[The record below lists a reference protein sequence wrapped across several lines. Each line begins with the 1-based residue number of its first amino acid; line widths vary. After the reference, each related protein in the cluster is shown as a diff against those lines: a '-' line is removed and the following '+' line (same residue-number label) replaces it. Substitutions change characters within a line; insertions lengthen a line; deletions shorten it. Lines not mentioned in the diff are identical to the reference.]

1 MDIRNFKFSVEYYY
15 YFIGDFYTFK
25 YQYNEAMA
33 CGFIFSGCDCEFIK
47 FYAVFLLWKKSERN
61 GIFNH
66 EFFDICIWSG
76 KLYHALGIGNGANG
90 KKEMKTEILQI
101 LRTTEDYVS
110 GQELCD
116 RLGVSR
122 TAVWKTINK
131 LKEEGYEIEAIQNK
145 GYHLLS
151 YPDIV
156 TESEIKSRLEAE
168 WAGNS
173 IVYAEVV
180 DSTNNLAKRLGEEG
194 KAHGTLAIAEKQTA
208 GKGRRGRSWS
218 APPRLGVWMSLL
230 LRPNLKPSCA
240 SMLTLVSGLS
250 VTRAI
255 EEVTGLKMQI
265 KWPNDIVYEG
275 KKICGILTEMSA
287 EMEGI
292 HYVVVGI
299 GINVNIEEFP
309 EELKQKATSLKII
322 CGKKIDR
329 VAIVTAF
336 LKYFE
341 SDYSKFLK
349 TEDLE
354 LLKMDYEYR
363 LVNLNQ
369 KVNILDG
376 KKEYTGT
383 AIGIEKDGG
392 LLVEKEDKNVVAV
405 TSGEVS
411 VRGVYGYV

>member
-1 MDIRNFKFSVEYYY
+1 
-15 YFIGDFYTFK
+15 
-25 YQYNEAMA
+25 MA
-33 CGFIFSGCDCEFIK
+33 CSFIFSWCECEFIK
-47 FYAVFLLWKKSERN
+47 FYAVFLLWKKSQGN

-66 EFFDICIWSG
+66 KFFCICIWG
-76 KLYHALGIGNGANG
+76 GELYHTLGVGNGANG
-90 KKEMKTEILQI
+90 KEEMKTEILQV
-101 LRTTEDYVS
+101 LRTTKDYVS

-145 GYHLLS
+145 GYRLLS
-151 YPDIV
+151 YPDVV
-156 TESEIKSRLEAE
+156 TESEIKSRLETE
-168 WAGNS
+168 WAGNTV
-173 IVYAEVV
+173 VYAEVV

-194 KAHGTLAIAEKQTA
+194 RPHGTLAIAEEQTA

-218 APPRLGVWMSLL
+218 APSGLGLWMSLL
-230 LRPNLKPSCA
+230 LRPNLNPACA

-255 EEVTGLKMQI
+255 EEVTGLKVQI

-287 EMEGI
+287 EMEEI

-299 GINVNIEEFP
+299 GINVNIEEFS

-329 VAIVTAF
+329 VEIVTAF

-341 SDYSKFLK
+341 RDYSKFLK

-354 LLKMDYEYR
+354 LLKTDYEDR

-376 KKEYTGT
+376 KKEYIGT
-383 AIGIEKDGG
+383 AIGIEKNGG
-392 LLVEKEDKNVVAV
+392 LLVEKEDKSVIAV

>member
-1 MDIRNFKFSVEYYY
+1 M
-15 YFIGDFYTFK
+15 
-25 YQYNEAMA
+25 
-33 CGFIFSGCDCEFIK
+33 
-47 FYAVFLLWKKSERN
+47 
-61 GIFNH
+61 
-66 EFFDICIWSG
+66 
-76 KLYHALGIGNGANG
+76 GIGNGANG
-90 KKEMKTEILQI
+90 KKEMKTEILQV
-101 LRTTEDYVS
+101 LRTTNDYVS

-145 GYHLLS
+145 GYRLLS
-151 YPDIV
+151 YPDVV
-156 TESEIKSRLEAE
+156 TESEIKSRLETE
-168 WAGNS
+168 WAGNTV
-173 IVYAEVV
+173 VYAEVV

-194 KAHGTLAIAEKQTA
+194 KSHGTLAIAEEQTA

-218 APPRLGVWMSLL
+218 APPGFGIWMSLL
-230 LRPNLKPSCA
+230 LRPNLNPSCA

-255 EEVTGLKMQI
+255 EEVTGLKVQI

-329 VAIVTAF
+329 VEIVTAF

-354 LLKMDYEYR
+354 LLKTDYEYR

-376 KKEYTGT
+376 KKGYIGT

-392 LLVEKEDKNVVAV
+392 LLVEKEDKSVIAV

>member
-1 MDIRNFKFSVEYYY
+1 
-15 YFIGDFYTFK
+15 
-25 YQYNEAMA
+25 MA
-33 CGFIFSGCDCEFIK
+33 CSFIFSWCECEFIK
-47 FYAVFLLWKKSERN
+47 FYAVFLLWKKSQGN

-66 EFFDICIWSG
+66 KFFCICIWG
-76 KLYHALGIGNGANG
+76 GELYHTLGIGNGANG
-90 KKEMKTEILQI
+90 KKEMKTEILQV
-101 LRTTEDYVS
+101 LRTTKDYVS

-145 GYHLLS
+145 GYRLLS
-151 YPDIV
+151 YPDVV
-156 TESEIKSRLEAE
+156 TESEIKSRLETE
-168 WAGNS
+168 WAGNTV
-173 IVYAEVV
+173 VYAEVV

-194 KAHGTLAIAEKQTA
+194 KSHGTLAIAEEQTA

-218 APPRLGVWMSLL
+218 APPGLGLWMSLL
-230 LRPNLKPSCA
+230 LRPNLNPSCA

-255 EEVTGLKMQI
+255 EEVTGLKVQI

-329 VAIVTAF
+329 VEIVTAF

-354 LLKMDYEYR
+354 LLKTDYEYR

-376 KKEYTGT
+376 KKGYIGT

-392 LLVEKEDKNVVAV
+392 LLVEKEDKSVIAV

>member
-1 MDIRNFKFSVEYYY
+1 
-15 YFIGDFYTFK
+15 
-25 YQYNEAMA
+25 
-33 CGFIFSGCDCEFIK
+33 
-47 FYAVFLLWKKSERN
+47 
-61 GIFNH
+61 
-66 EFFDICIWSG
+66 
-76 KLYHALGIGNGANG
+76 
-90 KKEMKTEILQI
+90 
-101 LRTTEDYVS
+101 
-110 GQELCD
+110 
-116 RLGVSR
+116 
-122 TAVWKTINK
+122 
-131 LKEEGYEIEAIQNK
+131 
-145 GYHLLS
+145 
-151 YPDIV
+151 
-156 TESEIKSRLEAE
+156 
-168 WAGNS
+168 
-173 IVYAEVV
+173 
-180 DSTNNLAKRLGEEG
+180 
-194 KAHGTLAIAEKQTA
+194 
-208 GKGRRGRSWS
+208 
-218 APPRLGVWMSLL
+218 
-230 LRPNLKPSCA
+230 
-240 SMLTLVSGLS
+240 
-250 VTRAI
+250 
-255 EEVTGLKMQI
+255 
-265 KWPNDIVYEG
+265 
-275 KKICGILTEMSA
+275 MSA

>member
-1 MDIRNFKFSVEYYY
+1 MGV
-15 YFIGDFYTFK
+15 
-25 YQYNEAMA
+25 
-33 CGFIFSGCDCEFIK
+33 
-47 FYAVFLLWKKSERN
+47 
-61 GIFNH
+61 
-66 EFFDICIWSG
+66 
-76 KLYHALGIGNGANG
+76 GNGANG
-90 KKEMKTEILQI
+90 KKEMKTEILQV
-101 LRTTEDYVS
+101 LRTTKDYVS

-145 GYHLLS
+145 GYRLLS
-151 YPDIV
+151 YPDVV
-156 TESEIKSRLEAE
+156 TESEIKSRLETE
-168 WAGNS
+168 WAGNTV
-173 IVYAEVV
+173 VYAEVV

-194 KAHGTLAIAEKQTA
+194 KSHGTLVIAEEQTA

-218 APPRLGVWMSLL
+218 APSGLGLWMSLL
-230 LRPNLKPSCA
+230 LRPNLNPACA

-255 EEVTGLKMQI
+255 EEVTGLKVQI

-299 GINVNIEEFP
+299 GINVNIEEFS

-329 VAIVTAF
+329 VEIVTAF

-341 SDYSKFLK
+341 RDYSKFLK

-354 LLKMDYEYR
+354 LLKTDYEDR

-376 KKEYTGT
+376 KKGYIGT
-383 AIGIEKDGG
+383 AIGIEKNGG
-392 LLVEKEDKNVVAV
+392 LLVEKEDKSVIAV